1 MLSEVID
8 WMKKNSSYNINVI
21 NNELTT
27 SVVIDYDN
35 EKVLARFIFWDD
47 NSCMLEV
54 MDINTGKYILNE
66 RHEVDGIKDFAV
78 FFEKFKRSLE

>member
-35 EKVLARFIFWDD
+35 EKVLARFIF
-47 NSCMLEV
+47 L
-54 MDINTGKYILNE
+54 G
-66 RHEVDGIKDFAV
+66 
-78 FFEKFKRSLE
+78 